1 MQKREPLQ
9 QGKENGVETKTHI
22 HGPGCGCSTCE
33 IAGCNCV
40 DCKCS
45 MEIRDLSVRKK
56 NGLILDKIHL
66 KVTHGEIMAIIGR
79 NGAGKS
85 TLLKA
90 ILGRIP
96 YTGSISYTNH
106 KGESIQRPKIGYV
119 PQNLVFDRTSPTTA
133 ADMLCANLSRFPVW
147 LGHRKD
153 SLEKAEAL
161 LKRVGASGDLLKK
174 RLGNLSGGELQRV
187 LLAFALEPMPDLLL
201 LDEPV
206 SAMDRQGTEVFYDL
220 VSSLRRQYHMPVLL
234 VSHDLAHVEQ
244 FATRA
249 ALLDKTILLE
259 GEAHEV
265 MASSLVAETFGLPGR
280 KGGKN

>member
-1 MQKREPLQ
+1 M
-9 QGKENGVETKTHI
+9 
-22 HGPGCGCSTCE
+22 
-33 IAGCNCV
+33 

-56 NGLILDKIHL
+56 DGFILEHIHL

-96 YTGSISYTNH
+96 YTGTISYTNH
-106 KGESIQRPKIGYV
+106 RGEPILKPKIGYV
-119 PQNLVFDRTSPTTA
+119 PQNLVFDRTSPMTA
-133 ADMLCANLSRFPVW
+133 ADMLCANFSRFPVW
-147 LGHRKD
+147 LGHKRNAI
-153 SLEKAEAL
+153 EKAEVL

-174 RLGNLSGGELQRV
+174 RLGDSSGGELQRV
-187 LLAFALEPMPDLLL
+187 LLAFALEPLPDLLL

-249 ALLDKTILLE
+249 ALLDKTVLLE
-259 GEAHEV
+259 GEASQV
-265 MASSLVAETFGLPGR
+265 MASRLVEETFGLPGR
-280 KGGKN
+280 KGGVK